1 MLLFLLL
8 GMTCIG
14 VLFLNFKDRSIKEK
28 KNLILLLIVLALFF
42 VAPGLLEK
50 EDSLPEEQNWNYL
63 CENLLKANAKEV
75 LYFNGIDSVEGA
87 ADAFQLI
94 NETWPF
100 IHYIFPHK
108 KIFTKYELALASN
121 CINISLKGGMVKK
134 YYMDLLTPF
143 KKIGESKRN
152 QLLETLEIFILDAD
166 MKASTTAKIMS
177 IHTNTVQYRLK
188 KIKEI
193 LGIDIMGTTVIP
205 GLIIALA
212 LERIENIV
220 KVL

>member
-1 MLLFLLL
+1 
-8 GMTCIG
+8 
-14 VLFLNFKDRSIKEK
+14 
-28 KNLILLLIVLALFF
+28 
-42 VAPGLLEK
+42 
-50 EDSLPEEQNWNYL
+50 
-63 CENLLKANAKEV
+63 
-75 LYFNGIDSVEGA
+75 
-87 ADAFQLI
+87 
-94 NETWPF
+94 
-100 IHYIFPHK
+100 
-108 KIFTKYELALASN
+108 
-121 CINISLKGGMVKK
+121 
-134 YYMDLLTPF
+134 MDLLTPF

-188 KIKEI
+188 KIKI